1 MRPILIERIKVMR
14 TWWSV
19 HIGLAGIVL
28 MAGIPAL
35 ADQYFPNI
43 APALLHWF
51 PNHGQQWVPIGGA
64 ALAIIARIVSQAAVI
79 ERIKALFG
87 KKPNDPQ

>member
-1 MRPILIERIKVMR
+1 VRPILIERVQVIRK
-14 TWWSV
+14 WWSV
-19 HIGLAGIVL
+19 HIGVAGIVL
-28 MAGIPAL
+28 MAAVPEI

-64 ALAIIARIVSQAAVI
+64 ALAVLARVLDQRAVM
-79 ERIKALFG
+79 ERIQLLFR
-87 KKPNDPQ
+87 KNPNDPQ